1 MKRLQ
6 ALPNKTATLEVF
18 CPSRPAT
25 LITYVQCMQNEVDDV
40 QKSQVSIL
48 SCLRCVT
55 SEKFAFEFSLN
66 PLALGQRERGRTAFL
81 VEDSRE
87 YLKAKKL
94 EPFWTF
100 PLLML
105 QMWLLASAL
114 RDGVSPGVTISLA
127 VMTMSLC

>member
-1 MKRLQ
+1 MFRNLKS
-6 ALPNKTATLEVF
+6 
-18 CPSRPAT
+18 PSSVAS
-25 LITYVQCMQNEVDDV
+25 DV
-40 QKSQVSIL
+40 ST
-48 SCLRCVT
+48 C
-55 SEKFAFEFSLN
+55 EKFAFEFSLN